1 MVTHFLA
8 KKWRWKCASLVAAK
22 KVFVILVSKAKLN
35 AYVEMDKNK
44 DLNWPGRISVTIDVQ
59 EIISKYVED

>member
-1 MVTHFLA
+1 M
-8 KKWRWKCASLVAAK
+8 
-22 KVFVILVSKAKLN
+22 SKAKLN
-35 AYVEMDKNK
+35 AYVEMDRNK